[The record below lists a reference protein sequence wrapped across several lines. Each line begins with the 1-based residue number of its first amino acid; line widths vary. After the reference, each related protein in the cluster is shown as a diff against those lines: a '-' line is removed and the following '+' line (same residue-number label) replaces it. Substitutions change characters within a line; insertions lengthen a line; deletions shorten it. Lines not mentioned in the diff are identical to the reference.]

1 MPGVSVYEMP
11 RTDEVREACGADRGD
26 EGGAERTDV
35 KERVLWAC
43 VACAAMAA
51 LLAALGYIF

>member
-1 MPGVSVYEMP
+1 MSVYDMP
-11 RTDEVREACGADRGD
+11 RTGEVRDARGADRGD

-43 VACAAMAA
+43 GACAAAAA
-51 LLAALGYIF
+51 LLAVLGYIF

>member
-1 MPGVSVYEMP
+1 MPGVSVYGLP

-26 EGGAERTDV
+26 EGGAGRTDV

-43 VACAAMAA
+43 GACAAAAA
-51 LLAALGYIF
+51 LLAVLGVIF

>member
-1 MPGVSVYEMP
+1 MPGVPVYGLP

-43 VACAAMAA
+43 GACAAAAA
-51 LLAALGYIF
+51 LLAVLGVIF